1 LTRPEASPESLGVA
15 PDIASIISDGKPRPA
30 PAPIRTIGGMMSTT
44 YDPSTG
50 VRANSS
56 SPAPMNTRLG
66 ISVASGPKRMFSGPE
81 RRSDITPMTIVD
93 GRNAR
98 PTWSAS

>member
-1 LTRPEASPESLGVA
+1 MS
-15 PDIASIISDGKPRPA
+15 IA
-30 PAPIRTIGGMMSTT
+30 
-44 YDPSTG
+44 YVPSTG

-56 SPAPMNTRLG
+56 SPAPMDTRLG
-66 ISVASGPKRMFSGPE
+66 ISVASGPKRMLSGPE
-81 RRSDITPMTIVD
+81 KRSDIVPMTIVD